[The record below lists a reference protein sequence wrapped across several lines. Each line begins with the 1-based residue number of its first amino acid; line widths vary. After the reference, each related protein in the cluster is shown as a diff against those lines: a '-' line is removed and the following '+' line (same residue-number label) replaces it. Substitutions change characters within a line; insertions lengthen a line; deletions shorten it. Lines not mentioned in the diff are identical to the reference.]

1 MDALRLNMV
10 AIDQIHP
17 LLSDLV
23 EAVQKCSFDSFS
35 GHVKKLE
42 SWLERVSGMAANA
55 ELDAE
60 AVRQLL
66 FDLENSYASFHKAL
80 K

>member
-1 MDALRLNMV
+1 MV

-23 EAVQKCSFDSFS
+23 EAVQKCSFEAFT
-35 GHVKKLE
+35 GNVKLE
-42 SWLERVSGMAANA
+42 AWLLKVSSMPANA

-60 AVRQLL
+60 SVRQLL
-66 FDLENSYASFHKAL
+66 FDLENSYANFHKAL